1 MPPSGP
7 RSDTTTPENGLFLLA
22 FFQKNEKMH
31 PKSTANGSF
40 FSREIPLIPL
50 KQRELTTICCEHLP
64 KWQVEQLWDDDD
76 VFIFERCEHLPKW
89 QVEQLLF
96 S

>member
-50 KQRELTTICCEHLP
+50 KQRELTTISVNTCRNGRSNSFGYGQILGGHSCEHLP
-64 KWQVEQLWDDDD
+64 KWKVEQL
-76 VFIFERCEHLPKW
+76 F
-89 QVEQLLF
+89 
-96 S
+96 